1 MHIPDG
7 FLDLK
12 TSLAADALAVGALT
26 LALRDARRTLPP
38 RRVPLL
44 GLAAAFIFA
53 GQMLNFPVVGGTSGH
68 LVGSVLAAALL
79 GPGAAVIALTAVLVV
94 QCFVFADGGVLALG
108 ANIFNMGVIGA
119 LVGYALY
126 RMVRRQLGG
135 GLRGAVA
142 AAAFAGW
149 VSTVLAAVCCA
160 GELAASGTVPWRV
173 AFPAM
178 AGVHMLIGVGE
189 AAITALV
196 LVAVGQAHPELLYAP
211 GCSAEERTG
220 YRTLTGYGLVAAA
233 GLALFLSPFA
243 SKLPDGLDHVA
254 ETHGFIDSARHS
266 WAAHTPLANYLL
278 PGIPSPA
285 LATAL
290 AGLLGTLVVFF
301 LARWGSR
308 WLLPQGTETLV
319 PTE

>member
-12 TSLAADALAVGALT
+12 TSLAADALSVGALT

-53 GQMLNFPVVGGTSGH
+53 GQMLNFPVAGGTSGH

-126 RMVRRQLGG
+126 RLVYRQLGG
-135 GLRGAVA
+135 RVARGGGGGGVRQLGEHGAGGGVLRRGVGGGGDGAVEGGVPGDGGRA
-142 AAAFAGW
+142 HVHRRRRGGDHHAGLGGGW
-149 VSTVLAAVCCA
+149 A
-160 GELAASGTVPWRV
+160 GAPGIVVR
-173 AFPAM
+173 
-178 AGVHMLIGVGE
+178 AG
-189 AAITALV
+189 
-196 LVAVGQAHPELLYAP
+196 AVG
-211 GCSAEERTG
+211 G
-220 YRTLTGYGLVAAA
+220 
-233 GLALFLSPFA
+233 
-243 SKLPDGLDHVA
+243 
-254 ETHGFIDSARHS
+254 
-266 WAAHTPLANYLL
+266 
-278 PGIPSPA
+278 
-285 LATAL
+285 
-290 AGLLGTLVVFF
+290 GTQRV
-301 LARWGSR
+301 
-308 WLLPQGTETLV
+308 
-319 PTE
+319 